1 MEIEVK
7 IWRYH
12 QEIDSKKFSDK
23 EEAIK
28 WINDNWMI
36 AYDDGDCDIDVYED
50 GNRLTLFE
58 EIDKGYV

>member
-28 WINDNWMI
+28 WINKNWKF
-36 AYDDGDCDIDVYED
+36 AYDEGDCDIDVYED

>member
-12 QEIDSKKFSDK
+12 QLISSKKFSNK

-28 WINDNWMI
+28 WINKNWMI
-36 AYDDGDCDIDVYED
+36 AYDNGDCGIDVYED
-50 GNRLTLFE
+50 GKRLLISE